1 MSHAG
6 DLCGG
11 GVSPQ
16 ESGKGSE
23 ALERYATHAFNGA
36 SQVFSSLCGR
46 AVLVTFD
53 RLTPGP
59 LSILPPLLP
68 GPWIGMHMRVTK
80 ELSGSFFLI
89 WTETDASVLAQCILG
104 EEASEASGLS
114 ASRLDALSETAHQIA
129 SALGSSLRVAL
140 GRPIALE
147 GGSVFPAASMAEL
160 LSMFGQEALA
170 PIFSLARVTIEGR
183 AVGRLMLIVSSSLLE
198 GEGQSSLG
206 ANAGAKEGNVS
217 TTQQASAPP
226 PFAPLP
232 QGEKASP
239 SKGIDML
246 LDVNLQV
253 SVELGR
259 TRLPIRD
266 ILQLGPGSVV
276 ELDKLAGEAVD
287 ILVNDKPIAKGE
299 VITIDDNFGVRLTSI
314 SGLADRLRTLR

>member
-1 MSHAG
+1 MSQTS
-6 DLCGG
+6 DLRGG
-11 GVSPQ
+11 GVSTR

-23 ALERYATHAFNGA
+23 ALERYATHVFKGA

-46 AVLVTFD
+46 AVLLTFD

-59 LSILPPLLP
+59 LSILPTLLP

-80 ELSGSFFLI
+80 ELSGGHSLI
-89 WTETDASVLAQCILG
+89 WTEADAIVLTRCILG

-129 SALGSSLRVAL
+129 SALGSSLRAAL

-147 GGSVFPAASMAEL
+147 GGSVFPAASMAEI
-160 LSMFGQEALA
+160 LSMFGQETPA

-183 AVGRLMLIVSSSLLE
+183 AAGRVMLIVSSSLLE
-198 GEGQSSLG
+198 GVRQSPLG
-206 ANAGAKEGNVS
+206 ADAGAKEGDVS
-217 TTQQASAPP
+217 TTQASVPP
-226 PFAPLP
+226 PFAPLLH
-232 QGEKASP
+232 GEKASS

-287 ILVNDKPIAKGE
+287 ILINDKPIAKGE
-299 VITIDDNFGVRLTSI
+299 VIIIDENFGVRLTSI
-314 SGLADRLRTLR
+314 SGLADRIRNLR

>member
-1 MSHAG
+1 MSHASV
-6 DLCGG
+6 LRGG
-11 GVSPQ
+11 GVSSR

-23 ALERYATHAFNGA
+23 TLERYATHVFQGA

-46 AVLVTFD
+46 AVLLTFD
-53 RLTPGP
+53 RLVTGP

-80 ELSGSFFLI
+80 ELSGSHLLI
-89 WTETDASVLAQCILG
+89 WTEADAIALAQCILG
-104 EEASEASGLS
+104 EEASETSGLS

-129 SALGSSLRVAL
+129 GALGSSLRAAL

-160 LSMFGQEALA
+160 LSMLGQETPAS
-170 PIFSLARVTIEGR
+170 IFVLARVTIEGR
-183 AVGRLMLIVSSSLLE
+183 TAGKVVLIVSSSLLE
-198 GEGQSSLG
+198 EVGQSLLS
-206 ANAGAKEGNVS
+206 ADAGAKEGEVS
-217 TTQQASAPP
+217 TTQASVPP
-226 PFAPLP
+226 PFAPLL
-232 QGEKASP
+232 QGEKPGS

-299 VITIDDNFGVRLTSI
+299 VIIIDENFGVRITSI
-314 SGLADRLRTLR
+314 SGLADRIRNLR